1 MHHQST
7 SKSRPSATS
16 PFASVS
22 TLITASCLHL
32 FGQLNYRRLGSAGL
46 KVSEFSLGAW
56 VTYGGQVG
64 EGVATECMS
73 AAFDGGVN
81 FFDNAEAYADGKA
94 EVVMGNV
101 IKKLGWRRES
111 IVVSSKVFWGG
122 EGPNDEGLSRKHI
135 LEACRN
141 SLRRLQLDYLD
152 LYFCHRPDPNT
163 PIEET
168 VWAMNHLLDKGLI
181 LYWGTSMW
189 SAEDIAR
196 AHEIARGRGLVPP
209 QMEQPVYNMLQR
221 DKVEKEYLPLYS
233 KIGLGITSWS
243 PLASGLLTG
252 KYNLRVP
259 PGSRASLEGY
269 EWLRERIVTPQN
281 IELVKRLEPI
291 AKGLDC
297 TMAQLALAWCVKN
310 ENVSTVITGATS
322 REQVV
327 ENMRAVDVV
336 SRLDGDVL
344 QRVNGILAGKPQ
356 IEED

>member
-1 MHHQST
+1 M
-7 SKSRPSATS
+7 
-16 PFASVS
+16 
-22 TLITASCLHL
+22 
-32 FGQLNYRRLGSAGL
+32 NYRRLGSAGL

-56 VTYGGQVG
+56 VTYGAQVG
-64 EGVATECMS
+64 ENVASECMS
-73 AAFDGGVN
+73 VALDAGVN
-81 FFDNAEAYADGKA
+81 FFDNAEAYADGEA

-122 EGPNDEGLSRKHI
+122 EGPNDVGLSRKHV

-141 SLRRLQLDYLD
+141 SLKRLQLDYLD

-163 PIEET
+163 PVEET

-189 SAEDIAR
+189 SAEDIMK
-196 AHEIARGRGLVPP
+196 AHEIAREQGLIPP

-221 DKVEKEYLPLYS
+221 DKVEREYLPLYS
-233 KIGLGITSWS
+233 RIGLGITTWS

-252 KYNLRVP
+252 KYNGGVP

-269 EWLRERIVTPQN
+269 EWLRHGIITPQN
-281 IELVKRLEPI
+281 IEMVKRLESI
-291 AKGLDC
+291 AKDLNC
-297 TMAQLALAWCVKN
+297 TMAQLALAWCARN

-322 REQVV
+322 SKQVE
-327 ENMRAVDVV
+327 ENMRALDVV
-336 SRLDGDVL
+336 SKLDGDIL
-344 QRVNGILAGKPQ
+344 KRIEGIFKDRPQ
-356 IEED
+356 IESD